1 MNSVW
6 FKTIL
11 VLSLA
16 CNCMI
21 AGAFTYK
28 YFIGPQT
35 QQLPAGPG
43 GPQPQAGRLL
53 SPEARQELQGKI
65 TPVRQQIQDDRNRI
79 VELLKQDTPDRL
91 QIDAALASISTRQ
104 SKIQS
109 MVMDRIVQE
118 LQTMTPEQKAQYL
131 SAMKDA
137 RCWRGMFGMGRGM
150 GRGRGHWEGR
160 RNHGGLPP
168 Q

>member
-6 FKTIL
+6 LKTIL

-28 YFIGPQT
+28 YFIGPQA
-35 QQLPAGPG
+35 QQAPAGPG
-43 GPQPQAGRLL
+43 QQQLQSGRLL

-79 VELLKQDTPDRL
+79 VELLRQDTPDRR
-91 QIDAALASISTRQ
+91 QIDAALALMSTRQ
-104 SKIQS
+104 ANIQS
-109 MVMDRIVQE
+109 IVMDRIIQE
-118 LQTMTPEQKAQYL
+118 LQTMTPEQKTRYL
-131 SAMKDA
+131 ADMQDP
-137 RCWRGMFGMGRGM
+137 RCWRGMFGMGRGKE
-150 GRGRGHWEGR
+150 RGRGHGEGR
-160 RNHGGLPP
+160 RGRQAVPP

>member
-28 YFIGPQT
+28 YFIGLRV
-35 QQLPAGPG
+35 QQSPAGTD
-43 GPQPQAGRLL
+43 QRLQSGRLL
-53 SPEARQELQGKI
+53 SSDARQELQEQM
-65 TPVRQQIQDDRNRI
+65 TPVRRQIQDDRDRI
-79 VELLKQDTPDRL
+79 IDLLKQDPPDRQ
-91 QIDAALASISTRQ
+91 QIDAALASITRRQ
-104 SKIQS
+104 SDMQC
-109 MVMDRIVQE
+109 MVMDRILQE
-118 LQTMTPEQKAQYL
+118 LKTMTPEQKAQYL
-131 SAMKDA
+131 SNMRNA

-150 GRGRGHWEGR
+150 GRGRGHREGR
-160 RNHGGLPP
+160 YNRQGLPP